1 MSQEKVIQKLQSKYN
16 TLHTNVNNY
25 IKSIEPYNYYDTN
38 LYANVFNRQKCE
50 MLQQRLHYIQE
61 GLRRYNDTK
70 DSLTDEMI
78 EKDNKW
84 MKNELKSIE
93 QDYEKLKDFIYD
105 SRQQS
110 TS

>member
-16 TLHTNVNNY
+16 ILHTNVNNY
-25 IKSIEPYNYYDTN
+25 IKSIEPHNYYDTDI
-38 LYANVFNRQKCE
+38 YANVFNRQRCE
-50 MLQQRLHYIQE
+50 MLQQRLRYVQE
-61 GLRRYNDTK
+61 GLTRYNDTK

-105 SRQQS
+105 GRQQS
-110 TS
+110 SS

>member
-16 TLHTNVNNY
+16 TLYTNVNNY

-38 LYANVFNRQKCE
+38 IYANVFNRQRCE
-50 MLQQRLHYIQE
+50 HIQQRLRYVQE
-61 GLRRYNDTK
+61 GLARYNDTK

-105 SRQQS
+105 SRQQ
-110 TS
+110 TSS

>member
-1 MSQEKVIQKLQSKYN
+1 MSQEKVIEKLQTKYN
-16 TLHTNVNNY
+16 TLHTNLNNY

-38 LYANVFNRQKCE
+38 MYANVFNRQRCE
-50 MLQQRLHYIQE
+50 MLQQRLRYVQE
-61 GLRRYNDTK
+61 GLERYHRNKND
-70 DSLTDEMI
+70 LTSDLI

-110 TS
+110 SS

>member
-50 MLQQRLHYIQE
+50 MLQQRLRYIQE
-61 GLRRYNDTK
+61 GLTRYNDTK
-70 DSLTDEMI
+70 DSLIDEMI

-105 SRQQS
+105 SRQE
-110 TS
+110 